1 MLFNIF
7 KRKRKVVKDKYK
19 RVLNYKMA
27 HPEKEVPCP
36 KCGKLLEYAYVNGAV
51 EARCPKRKCIM
62 GNSRGIY
69 KYQ

>member
-19 RVLNYKMA
+19 KALNYKMA
-27 HPEKEVPCP
+27 HPEKEVLCP
-36 KCGKLLEYAYVNGAV
+36 KCGKVLEWAYEDHSIQVK
-51 EARCPKRKCIM
+51 CTKPKCIM
-62 GNSRGIY
+62 GTSRGIY

>member
-7 KRKRKVVKDKYK
+7 KRKVVKDKYK

-36 KCGKLLEYAYVNGAV
+36 KCGKLLEYAYVNGAIEV
-51 EARCPKRKCIM
+51 KCPKRKCIM